1 MLTPAETFEHII
13 RQQTAQQLVPFLLGL
28 GKKDIV
34 PVRQKTLSLKKE
46 LEEYKQYEVK
56 PGQWKWTCLLTPEQG
71 QMLFLA
77 GLTTYSRKEALGRG
91 FDIRWALD
99 WGRQSEPTPEPPAFL
114 TILEHSRPDW
124 LAEWQTRLTRANT
137 WSSLPYSLLRE
148 LQRRALLGDE
158 PWLTAQSV
166 AHLLVQYNWRRS
178 TSKQPDIE
186 AYDQLILADL
196 RADAT
201 LLTRDILLLFD
212 FDTMVDAAG
221 TWSGKAR
228 TPVTWLTLLPQL
240 AASGHIDRGDLLTRS
255 LLALRRDFR
264 RPLLTWFKNLHG
276 SLRPTPAESLARQV
290 ELVELLAHP
299 LPLVVNFALEQLK
312 EIWLEAAFEAG
323 ALLRYAEGLLTRPDL
338 KTGSKTLLAGLGK
351 LLKVQPAYAYAVAQ
365 VYAAALAQADAAVQE
380 RAAKGLAELLGA
392 KKPLLTPA
400 EAAEIIA
407 TLAGYADLLA
417 PTSRTVLARWL
428 SEMPVA
434 TPITEAEAVS
444 YVPQLHFVPDLSPAT
459 AIEPVADWHELLFLT
474 GQVLKHDDPLAL
486 ERWLDGLLRLH
497 TDLPADY
504 PAQLMPYLVQAR
516 PFLQGKTGPEAAA
529 ILAGSGLVG
538 HLGLVQALLISWAQG
553 FTAARIKQVSLSERY
568 ATSDPL
574 VAVEQRRLAF
584 AETLL
589 RERRAL
595 PLLSTPT
602 HAPHWVAPT
611 TLLARLLAYEA
622 AWQAPDPADLAVAL
636 ARTAHAHPAEAAR
649 ALIQLPQLRHDGL
662 RELLHWLLGPAT
674 SLPAAVTSRES
685 WFGKLKEVVGQLL
698 PAAAP
703 VTMAEALPQLWAVAA
718 RTKQPAATYPA
729 LDGLTLND
737 CPNVGRPWH
746 PHWELQPKSNTYV
759 EQWKPGKPE
768 RTDRWTKLH
777 IWTGPKGG
785 ASPGSLLLYSLHA
798 AYRPP
803 HEKYHIWYQLT
814 PLATDYPFLVALLP
828 QYPAP
833 LYWHTIRLAATRDVA
848 DAGCRDVLTQAMRS
862 LLLPG
867 AVLEAA
873 ASLLLAIGLVHYAPT
888 VRALAL
894 EALLAAIATGRLVPA
909 ALGQMLGQL
918 LSADFVPLPRF
929 TEQLTQARA
938 IDAATDDALR
948 QVLDAL
954 LPALPAEP
962 LRQTSKLLSF
972 YADLRA
978 RYPQAAPMP
987 AAGQARLR
995 EWQAVPSLKKLV
1007 TGLLVC
1013 LSKQYTKLCYLYY

>member
-1 MLTPAETFEHII
+1 MPTPAETFEHII

-34 PVRQKTLSLKKE
+34 SVRQKTLTLKKE
-46 LEEYKQYEVK
+46 LEEYKQYEVQ

-77 GLTTYSRKEALGRG
+77 GLATYSRKEALGRG

-99 WGRQSEPTPEPPAFL
+99 WGRQSEPPPEPPAFL

-124 LAEWQTRLTRANT
+124 LAEWQTRLTRANA

-148 LQRRALLGDE
+148 LQRRELLGDE

-166 AHLLVQYNWRRS
+166 AHLLVQYNWRRN
-178 TSKQPDIE
+178 TGKQPDIE
-186 AYDQLILADL
+186 EYDQLILTAL

-201 LLTRDILLLFD
+201 LLTRDIPLLFD

-221 TWSGKAR
+221 TWSGKER

-240 AASGHIDRGDLLTRS
+240 VASGHLDRDDLLTRS

-264 RPLLTWFKNLHG
+264 RPLLTWFKNLYG
-276 SLRPTPAESLARQV
+276 SLRPTPAESLARQT
-290 ELVELLAHP
+290 ELVELLAHQ
-299 LPLVVNFALEQLK
+299 LPLVVNFALDQLK
-312 EIWLEAAFEAG
+312 EIWLEAAFEAR

-351 LLKVQPAYAYAVAQ
+351 LLKVQPAHAQAVAQ

-392 KKPLLTPA
+392 KKPLLSPA
-400 EAAEIIA
+400 EAAEITA

-428 SEMPVA
+428 
-434 TPITEAEAVS
+434 TELPAAELAPEVEAIS
-444 YVPQLHFVPDLSPAT
+444 YVPQLTFVPDLSAAT
-459 AIEPVADWHELLFLT
+459 AVVPVADWHELLFLT

-486 ERWLDGLLRLH
+486 ERWLDGLLRLRS
-497 TDLPADY
+497 DLPADY

-516 PFLQGKTGPEAAA
+516 PFLQDKTEPEVAA
-529 ILAGSGLVG
+529 ILAGNGLVG

-553 FTAARIKQVSLSERY
+553 FTAARVKQVSMSERY
-568 ATSDPL
+568 ANSDPL
-574 VAVEQRRLAF
+574 VAVEQRRLVF

-589 RERRAL
+589 RKQREL

-611 TLLARLLAYEA
+611 TLLARLVAYEA
-622 AWQAPDPADLAVAL
+622 AGQAPDPADLAMAL
-636 ARTAHAHPAEAAR
+636 VRTAHAHPAEAAQ
-649 ALIQLPQLRHDGL
+649 ALAQLPQLRHDGL
-662 RELLHWLLGPAT
+662 RELLHWLLGPTGA
-674 SLPAAVTSRES
+674 LPEAVTSRES

-698 PAAAP
+698 PPAAAP
-703 VTMAEALPQLWAVAA
+703 ITLAEVLPQLWAVAA
-718 RTKQPAATYPA
+718 RTKQHTATYPV

-737 CPNVGRPWH
+737 CPNVGRPWQS
-746 PHWELQPKSNTYV
+746 HWELQPKSNTYV

-768 RTDRWTKLH
+768 RTDRWTELH
-777 IWTGPKGG
+777 VWTGPKGG
-785 ASPGSLLLYSLHA
+785 AGPGSLLLYSLHA

-803 HEKYHIWYQLT
+803 HEKYHLWYQLT
-814 PLATDYPFLVALLP
+814 PLAADYPFLVALLP

-833 LYWHTIRLAATRDVA
+833 LYWHTIRLAATRDAA
-848 DAGCRDVLTQAMRS
+848 DAGCRDVLTQAMHS

-867 AVLEAA
+867 PALEEA
-873 ASLLLAIGLVHYAPT
+873 ASLLLAIGLTHHVPT

-894 EALLAAIATGRLVPA
+894 EALLATIAMGRLVPA
-909 ALGQMLGQL
+909 ALGQALGKL
-918 LSADFVPLPRF
+918 LSADFVPLSRF
-929 TEQLTQARA
+929 TEQLAQARA

-972 YADLRA
+972 YVDLHT
-978 RYPQAAPMP
+978 RYPQPIPP
-987 AAGQARLR
+987 ASQARLR
-995 EWQAVPSLKKLV
+995 EWASAAALKKLV
-1007 TGLLVC
+1007 KELT
-1013 LSKQYTKLCYLYY
+1013 

>member
-1 MLTPAETFEHII
+1 MPTPAETFEHII

-56 PGQWKWTCLLTPEQG
+56 PGQQKWTCLLTPEQG

-77 GLTTYSRKEALGRG
+77 GLATYSRKEALGRG

-99 WGRQSEPTPEPPAFL
+99 WGRQSEPSPEPPAFL

-124 LAEWQTRLTRANT
+124 LAEWQTRLTRANA

-148 LQRRALLGDE
+148 LQRRALLGNE

-178 TSKQPDIE
+178 TGKQPDIE
-186 AYDQLILADL
+186 EYDQLILADL

-201 LLTRDILLLFD
+201 LLTRDIPLLFD

-240 AASGHIDRGDLLTRS
+240 AASGHLDRGDLLTRS

-264 RPLLTWFKNLHG
+264 RPLLTWFKNLYG
-276 SLRPTPAESLARQV
+276 SLRPTPAESLARQA

-299 LPLVVNFALEQLK
+299 LPLVVNFALDQLK

-338 KTGSKTLLAGLGK
+338 KTGSKTLLTGLGK
-351 LLKVQPAYAYAVAQ
+351 LLKVQPAHAHVVAQ

-392 KKPLLTPA
+392 KKPLLSQA
-400 EAAEIIA
+400 EAAEITA

-417 PTSRTVLARWL
+417 PASRTVLARWL
-428 SEMPVA
+428 AEMPA
-434 TPITEAEAVS
+434 AELAPEAEAIS
-444 YVPQLHFVPDLSPAT
+444 YVPQLTFVPDLSAAT
-459 AIEPVADWHELLFLT
+459 AVVPVADWHELLFLT

-486 ERWLDGLLRLH
+486 DRWLDGLLRLRA
-497 TDLPADY
+497 DLPADY

-516 PFLQGKTGPEAAA
+516 PFLQGKTEPEVAA
-529 ILAGSGLVG
+529 ILAGNGLVG
-538 HLGLVQALLISWAQG
+538 HLGLIQALLISWAQG
-553 FTAARIKQVSLSERY
+553 FAAARIKQVSLSERY
-568 ATSDPL
+568 ASSDPL

-602 HAPHWVAPT
+602 HSPHWIAPT
-611 TLLARLLAYEA
+611 ALLARLLAYEA
-622 AWQAPDPADLAVAL
+622 AGQAPDSADLAVAL

-649 ALIQLPQLRHDGL
+649 ALTQLPQLRHDGL
-662 RELLHWLLGPAT
+662 RELLHWLLSPAEA
-674 SLPAAVTSRES
+674 LPEAVTSRES

-698 PAAAP
+698 PAAAAP
-703 VTMAEALPQLWAVAA
+703 LTLAEALPQLWAVAA

-729 LDGLTLND
+729 FDGLTLND

-768 RTDRWTKLH
+768 RTDRWTELRV
-777 IWTGPKGG
+777 WTGPKGG

-814 PLATDYPFLVALLP
+814 PLATDYPFLAALLP

-833 LYWHTIRLAATRDVA
+833 LYWHTIRLAATRDAA

-867 AVLEAA
+867 AAFEAA
-873 ASLLLAIGLVHYAPT
+873 ASLLLAIGLTHHVPT

-894 EALLAAIATGRLVPA
+894 EALLAATAAGRLVPA
-909 ALGQMLGQL
+909 ALGQALGQL

-938 IDAATDDALR
+938 IDAITDDALR

-995 EWQAVPSLKKLV
+995 EWQAVSSLKKLAAA
-1007 TGLLVC
+1007 LLV
-1013 LSKQYTKLCYLYY
+1013 